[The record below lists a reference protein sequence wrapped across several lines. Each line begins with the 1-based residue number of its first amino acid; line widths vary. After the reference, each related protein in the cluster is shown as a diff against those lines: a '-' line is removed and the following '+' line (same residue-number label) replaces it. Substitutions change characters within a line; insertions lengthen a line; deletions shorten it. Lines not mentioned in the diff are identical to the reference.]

1 MWCSNLYSYDIYDI
15 KVKRIECDNHNYKA
29 RHHNKFII
37 ISSDSKKAKI
47 YSVSDSYRYG
57 NIWTKDIPK
66 YFIKEYSVLYDL
78 LEIRFSGKSDLDNFP
93 KTKYVLNRENGN
105 LNYLTDSSGWKC
117 FKMDDDFD
125 PEEYVIETV
134 NKMLEDQENKNKF

>member
-1 MWCSNLYSYDIYDI
+1 MWCSNLYSYDI
-15 KVKRIECDNHNYKA
+15 KVKRIECDKHNYQA

-37 ISSDSKKAKI
+37 ISSDSKKAKF
-47 YSVSDSYRYG
+47 YSVSDG
-57 NIWTKDIPK
+57 KVWKDIPK
-66 YFIKEYSVLYDL
+66 YFIKEYNVRYNL
-78 LEIRFSGKSDLDNFP
+78 LEIKFDDSSKR
-93 KTKYVLNRENGN
+93 KYVLNRENGN
-105 LNYLTDSSGWKC
+105 LNYWNKSSGWKC